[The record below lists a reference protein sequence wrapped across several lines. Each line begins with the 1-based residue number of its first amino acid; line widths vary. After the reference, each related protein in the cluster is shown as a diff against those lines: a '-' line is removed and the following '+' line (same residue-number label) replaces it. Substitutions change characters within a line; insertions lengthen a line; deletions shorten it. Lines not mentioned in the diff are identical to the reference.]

1 MQSPRVTP
9 VQTTDIRCKSCGAL
23 LAKLDE
29 TGLTI
34 KRGDLQATLDGAFR
48 ATLVCYAPRCRS
60 LNILNIS
67 TEARGAQARAVK
79 TA

>member
-1 MQSPRVTP
+1 MNPKHDEV
-9 VQTTDIRCKSCGAL
+9 RCKSCGAL

-29 TGLTI
+29 TGLSI

-60 LNILNIS
+60 LNTLNIS
-67 TEARGAQARAVK
+67 TDPRGAQARAVK

>member
-1 MQSPRVTP
+1 MQSPRVTS
-9 VQTTDIRCKSCGAL
+9 VQTTDIRCKKCGAL

-34 KRGDLQATLDGAFR
+34 KRGDLQATVDGAFR

-67 TEARGAQARAVK
+67 TERRGAQAQAVR

>member
-1 MQSPRVTP
+1 MNPKHDEV
-9 VQTTDIRCKSCGAL
+9 RCKSCGAL
-23 LAKLDE
+23 LAKVDE

-34 KRGDLQATLDGAFR
+34 KRGDMQATVDGAFR

-67 TEARGAQARAVK
+67 TEREGSQARALA

>member
-1 MQSPRVTP
+1 MNPKH
-9 VQTTDIRCKSCGAL
+9 DEFRCKSCGTL

-67 TEARGAQARAVK
+67 TEPRGAQARAVK

>member
-1 MQSPRVTP
+1 MNPNHDEV
-9 VQTTDIRCKSCGAL
+9 RCKSCGAL

-34 KRGDLQATLDGAFR
+34 KRGDLQATLDGVFR

-67 TEARGAQARAVK
+67 TEPRGAQARAVR

>member
-1 MQSPRVTP
+1 MNPKHNEV
-9 VQTTDIRCKSCGAL
+9 RCNNCGVL

-34 KRGDLQATLDGAFR
+34 RRGDLQVTVDGAFR

-67 TEARGAQARAVK
+67 ADLRGDQARVV
-79 TA
+79 

>member
-1 MQSPRVTP
+1 MNPKHD
-9 VQTTDIRCKSCGAL
+9 DIRCKSCNAL

-34 KRGDLQATLDGAFR
+34 KRGDLQVTVDGAFR
-48 ATLVCYAPRCRS
+48 ATLVCYRPRCRS

-67 TEARGAQARAVK
+67 TELRGTQARAVK